1 MHGNWHF
8 VQMPQFIYKDNFSW
22 PPSLNLVNI
31 SFNITIHPLEMIMY
45 LIKLLCIVIFRN
57 YLLNLEMAPKTAHK
71 TLHTLKLVGYYIP
84 FVFIAWEANLLHI
97 AKSNSHFIDY
107 YLFINKVCILF
118 SKCNTCGIWVL
129 MTRIAC

>member
-1 MHGNWHF
+1 MEIDILSKCPNLSIKTIF
-8 VQMPQFIYKDNFSW
+8 LDLLFLIVDI
-22 PPSLNLVNI
+22 SL
-31 SFNITIHPLEMIMY
+31 NITIHPLEMIIY
-45 LIKLLCIVIFRN
+45 LIKLLCILVIFRN

-107 YLFINKVCILF
+107 YLFINKVYYFLGAILAEF
-118 SKCNTCGIWVL
+118 ECLWH
-129 MTRIAC
+129 A

>member
-1 MHGNWHF
+1 
-8 VQMPQFIYKDNFSW
+8 
-22 PPSLNLVNI
+22 
-31 SFNITIHPLEMIMY
+31 MIMY

-107 YLFINKVCILF
+107 YLFINKVYYFLSAILAEF
-118 SKCNTCGIWVL
+118 ECL
-129 MTRIAC
+129 